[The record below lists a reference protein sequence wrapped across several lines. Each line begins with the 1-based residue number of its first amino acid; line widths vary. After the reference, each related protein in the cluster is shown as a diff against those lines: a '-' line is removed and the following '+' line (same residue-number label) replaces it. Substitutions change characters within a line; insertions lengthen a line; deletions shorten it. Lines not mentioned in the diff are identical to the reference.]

1 MPSQILTMRVDRAVA
16 LAIRHAAQ
24 RGGLSVSTYLRQL
37 TLREF
42 DGAAPDFSRDRSAG
56 LLRELRAF
64 GDHVAV
70 DTVAVSDAEDL
81 ESVAARKRP

>member
-1 MPSQILTMRVDRAVA
+1 MPSQILTMRVDRTVA

-42 DGAAPDFSRDRSAG
+42 DSRDRSARDRSAG
-56 LLRELRAF
+56 SLRELSAF
-64 GDHVAV
+64 GDHAAV
-70 DTVAVSDAEDL
+70 DTVSVSDAEDL
-81 ESVAARKRP
+81 ESLAAKKRL